1 MSERSSFAALR
12 SGPFRRLFAA
22 RTASQWGDTFNTVA
36 IVILVYRLSGSGL
49 SVAATVVF
57 EIAPVLMLGFVAG
70 AVVDR
75 LPRVAVMVAADLARA
90 VIAGVLAVFGH
101 HLYVVYAAAFA
112 MSSFTVFF
120 NPAASSV
127 LPAVAGDQD
136 LVGAN
141 SVIWS
146 AAVVSQ
152 IALAPLA
159 GVLIATAGAG
169 PAFAINAVSF
179 LVSALLLAGI
189 RVPRTQVTPRRG
201 RAGEIIDGLAY
212 IKASRL
218 LFTLGAVQG
227 LAALSAG
234 ATSALLVVL
243 AERHL
248 HLGARRFGLLLA
260 AIGIGAG
267 IGPLIVRRAA
277 RNVTRPLFLFGP
289 YLLRGLVDLSL
300 ATFASFAG
308 ALAAL
313 GAYGI
318 GTSTGNITFNTTL
331 QTVVP
336 DNRRGRVFAFYDV
349 VWQTG
354 RLASI
359 GIGGV
364 LADAFGIT
372 AVYYLGGALLIAA
385 AAVGFTRLRHT
396 HLVEGGASALAPSE
410 PHAPAMPKHSLHGQ
424 CESVTDISR
433 SIARRFGAANQ
444 ETPTWPR

>member
-1 MSERSSFAALR
+1 MSERSSFASLR
-12 SGPFRRLFAA
+12 SGSFRRLLAA

-49 SVAATVVF
+49 SVAATVIF
-57 EIAPVLMLGFVAG
+57 EIVPVIGLGFIAG

-75 LPRVAVMVAADLARA
+75 LPRIVVMVTADLARA
-90 VIAGVLAVFGH
+90 VIAALLAVFSH
-101 HLYVVYAAAFA
+101 HLWVVYTAAFA

-127 LPAVAGDQD
+127 LPAVAGDKN

-141 SVIWS
+141 SIIWS

-159 GVLIATAGAG
+159 GVLVTTAGAG
-169 PAFAINAVSF
+169 PAFGINAASF
-179 LVSALLLAGI
+179 LVSALLLSRI
-189 RVPRTQVTPRRG
+189 RVPRPASTPRPSRLG
-201 RAGEIIDGLAY
+201 DITDGLAY

-218 LFTLGAVQG
+218 LSTLGVVQA

-248 HLGARRFGLLLA
+248 HLGATRFGVLLA
-260 AIGIGAG
+260 AIGVGAG
-267 IGPLIVRRAA
+267 IGPLLLGRLA
-277 RNVTRPLFLFGP
+277 RNVQRPLFLVGP

-318 GTSTGNITFNTTL
+318 GTSTGNVTFNTTL

-359 GIGGV
+359 GVGGV
-364 LADAFGIT
+364 LADNFGIT
-372 AVYYLGGALLIAA
+372 AVYYLGGALLILAT
-385 AAVGFTRLRHT
+385 AVGSTRLLRSH
-396 HLVEGGASALAPSE
+396 PS
-410 PHAPAMPKHSLHGQ
+410 
-424 CESVTDISR
+424 
-433 SIARRFGAANQ
+433 
-444 ETPTWPR
+444 

>member
-1 MSERSSFAALR
+1 MSDRSSFAVLR

-22 RTASQWGDTFNTVA
+22 RTVSQWGDTFNTVA

-49 SVAATVVF
+49 SVAAAVVF
-57 EIAPVLMLGFVAG
+57 EIVPVLLLGFVAG
-70 AVVDR
+70 AVADR
-75 LPRVAVMVAADLARA
+75 LPRLAVMIAADLARA

-101 HLYVVYAAAFA
+101 HLFVVYGAAFA

-127 LPAVAGDQD
+127 LPAVAGEKD
-136 LVGAN
+136 LVSAN
-141 SVIWS
+141 SAIWS
-146 AAVVSQ
+146 AAVISQ

-159 GVLIATAGAG
+159 GVLVAAAGAG
-169 PAFAINAVSF
+169 PAFGINAGSF

-189 RVPRTQVTPRRG
+189 RVPQTPPPPQPPPRQAH
-201 RAGEIIDGLAY
+201 AGQIIDGLTY
-212 IKASRL
+212 INGSRL
-218 LFTLGAVQG
+218 LSTLGAVQG

-248 HLGARRFGLLLA
+248 QLGARRFGLLLT
-260 AIGIGAG
+260 AIGVGAG
-267 IGPLIVRRAA
+267 IGPLLIRRAA
-277 RNVTRPLFLFGP
+277 PHLTQPHFLFGP

-300 ATFASFAG
+300 ATFTSFAG

-336 DNRRGRVFAFYDV
+336 DTYRGRVFAFYDV
-349 VWQTG
+349 AWQTG

-359 GIGGV
+359 ALGGV
-364 LADAFGIT
+364 LADTFGIT
-372 AVYYLGGALLIAA
+372 AVYYLGGTLLIAA
-385 AAVGFTRLRHT
+385 ATIGFTRLRHT
-396 HLVEGGASALAPSE
+396 QPLETE
-410 PHAPAMPKHSLHGQ
+410 APAPAPPSDPHPPPRLNDSPP
-424 CESVTDISR
+424 R
-433 SIARRFGAANQ
+433 
-444 ETPTWPR
+444 PT

>member
-1 MSERSSFAALR
+1 VADQLLVSVGRTAVTAGMGLEVVGIETDERGFIRTDDRLAVSGLFLIVGAAHRSWPPSVDNDECPPRRATGRGTPARMSTVSERPSFAALR

-36 IVILVYRLSGSGL
+36 LVILVYRLSGSGL

-57 EIAPVLMLGFVAG
+57 EIVPVLLLGFVAG

-112 MSSFTVFF
+112 MSSLTVFF

-127 LPAVAGDQD
+127 LPAVAGDED

-159 GVLIATAGAG
+159 GVLVATAGAG

-189 RVPRTQVTPRRG
+189 RVPRTPAPPRRG
-201 RAGEIIDGLAY
+201 RAGEIIDGLVY

-218 LFTLGAVQG
+218 SPPSVPSKASPPSPPVPPPP
-227 LAALSAG
+227 SSSCSPN
-234 ATSALLVVL
+234 ATSISAPDVSVSYSPPS
-243 AERHL
+243 ASEPASDRSSS
-248 HLGARRFGLLLA
+248 A
-260 AIGIGAG
+260 A
-267 IGPLIVRRAA
+267 PP
-277 RNVTRPLFLFGP
+277 T
-289 YLLRGLVDLSL
+289 
-300 ATFASFAG
+300 
-308 ALAAL
+308 
-313 GAYGI
+313 
-318 GTSTGNITFNTTL
+318 TS
-331 QTVVP
+331 
-336 DNRRGRVFAFYDV
+336 
-349 VWQTG
+349 
-354 RLASI
+354 
-359 GIGGV
+359 
-364 LADAFGIT
+364 
-372 AVYYLGGALLIAA
+372 
-385 AAVGFTRLRHT
+385 H
-396 HLVEGGASALAPSE
+396 APSSSS
-410 PHAPAMPKHSLHGQ
+410 APT
-424 CESVTDISR
+424 C
-433 SIARRFGAANQ
+433 
-444 ETPTWPR
+444 